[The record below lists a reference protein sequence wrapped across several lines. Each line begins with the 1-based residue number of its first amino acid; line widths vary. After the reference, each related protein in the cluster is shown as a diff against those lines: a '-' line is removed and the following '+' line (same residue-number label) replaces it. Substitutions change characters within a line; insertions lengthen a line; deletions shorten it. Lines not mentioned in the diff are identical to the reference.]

1 MLDDYRPPTWKD
13 RLLHPLSIAVVLVV
27 VVGGGL
33 WGYDAWDDARR
44 AREREAVE
52 PLRIE
57 WEGIRSGAAP
67 RLARLEGVLAKAPAP
82 AAQRCEGLA
91 TTVEVVHRPVLQALA
106 AGERDPRPD
115 APYWLS
121 SSAYRSIAGIS
132 TPDASEPAYRRR
144 NEVVTAALARPC
156 VAVLDT
162 VLAEDARMQGEQR
175 FEGGAVV
182 GWLRV
187 VCLDEPA
194 PRIACQAFVASQP
207 TFAVVVEQRNPK
219 GQASANAMAVSE
231 SAEREHWQAVAA
243 ALAEVGPGL
252 DVLRG
257 D

>member
-13 RLLHPLSIAVVLVV
+13 RLLHPLSIAVILVV
-27 VVGGGL
+27 AVGGGL
-33 WGYDAWDDARR
+33 SAYWAWNDAQR
-44 AREREAVE
+44 AHEREPVE

-67 RLARLEGVLAKAPAP
+67 RLARVEEVLAKAPAP
-82 AAQRCEGLA
+82 TEQRCEGLA

-121 SSAYRSIAGIS
+121 SSAYRYIAGMS
-132 TPDASEPAYRRR
+132 TPDSSELAYRRR
-144 NEVVTAALARPC
+144 NEEVTAALARPC

-162 VLAEDARMQGEQR
+162 VLAERTRMQDDR
-175 FEGGAVV
+175 SFEGGAVV

-194 PRIACQAFVASQP
+194 PRIACQTLVASQ
-207 TFAVVVEQRNPK
+207 AVLAVAVKQSNPR
-219 GQASANAMAVSE
+219 GQASANAMAVSD
-231 SAEREHWQAVAA
+231 SAAREHRTAVAA

-252 DVLRG
+252 EVLREE
-257 D
+257 

>member
-13 RLLHPLSIAVVLVV
+13 HLLHPLSIAVIVV
-27 VVGGGL
+27 VALGGGL
-33 WGYDAWDDARR
+33 WGYGAWNEAQR

-67 RLARLEGVLAKAPAP
+67 RLARVEGVLAKAPAP
-82 AAQRCEGLA
+82 TEQRCEALA

-121 SSAYRSIAGIS
+121 SLAYRSLAGMS
-132 TPDASEPAYRRR
+132 TPDLSEPAHRRR

-162 VLAEDARMQGEQR
+162 VLAERTRMQDDHS

-194 PRIACQAFVASQP
+194 PRVACQTLVASQ
-207 TFAVVVEQRNPK
+207 AVLAVAVKQSNPR
-219 GQASANAMAVSE
+219 GQASANAMAASE
-231 SAEREHWQAVAA
+231 SAEREHWKAVAA
-243 ALAEVGPGL
+243 GLADVGPGL
-252 DVLRG
+252 EVLR
-257 D
+257 DE